1 MVDGHKSASVISVV
15 PFDEKGFAVVTI
27 FVGVGEKRS
36 CSLSVSKKTNQ
47 DCNHCGNLI
56 SIKIFLTKSALTC

>member
-27 FVGVGEKRS
+27 FVGVGEKSS
-36 CSLSVSKKTNQ
+36 CSPSVSKKEINTVTTVATK
-47 DCNHCGNLI
+47 LY
-56 SIKIFLTKSALTC
+56 KIILQNVL